1 MPSEMQVGNLTY
13 LVIDNSVVADNR
25 VVKQS

>member
-13 LVIDNSVVADNR
+13 LVIGNIVVADNR